1 MYLSHA
7 HQHWGIM
14 EASERSKL
22 RKITVVHHKP
32 KYIYCLLTYMDM
44 CPLFCF
50 GHLGMGRTVCGE
62 LLSWK
67 CDQHAS
73 SNPLSIYL
81 FYLPLPTVLPD
92 WTRRKKVIQN
102 KSAALTGCFLF
113 LYLQPEFLS
122 GFFFLRMNVGLNA
135 GSTQCVCGHVCV
147 CLCDLLS
154 PLFLILAH
162 TDCRLK
168 LDLTEVLLIL
178 PFFRFHCLKS
188 VPPSPPPISVFLSYS
203 FLSFLSYY
211 SDRPQKHDV
220 MKKWSHIKIMRGIAQ
235 W

>member
-7 HQHWGIM
+7 HRHWGIM

-122 GFFFLRMNVGLNA
+122 GFFFPQNECGTECRQHTM
-135 GSTQCVCGHVCV
+135 CVWTCV
-147 CLCDLLS
+147 CLLVWSALS
-154 PLFLILAH
+154 PVSNFSSHWLQ
-162 TDCRLK
+162 
-168 LDLTEVLLIL
+168 TEVR
-178 PFFRFHCLKS
+178 PDGSVAHFAFF
-188 VPPSPPPISVFLSYS
+188 
-203 FLSFLSYY
+203 
-211 SDRPQKHDV
+211 
-220 MKKWSHIKIMRGIAQ
+220 
-235 W
+235 